1 MVKATTFFLAA
12 EVLLTVE
19 KLKRRVLMLTS
30 PTSFS
35 NEVLYAADDR
45 SNEDVGGPSPTRA
58 LRTPGLHS

>member
-30 PTSFS
+30 PTRFS
-35 NEVLYAADDR
+35 NEVLHAADDR
-45 SNEDVGGPSPTRA
+45 SNEDVGGPTRA